1 MIFWVKTIR
10 AGLGVLGS
18 RFLVLGFS
26 EEVCDFRFTPALKGA
41 ENSELDVVST
51 TWGL

>member
-18 RFLVLGFS
+18 RFWVFS
-26 EEVCDFRFTPALKGA
+26 EEACNFRFAPVLKGVG
-41 ENSELDVVST
+41 NSELDVV
-51 TWGL
+51 